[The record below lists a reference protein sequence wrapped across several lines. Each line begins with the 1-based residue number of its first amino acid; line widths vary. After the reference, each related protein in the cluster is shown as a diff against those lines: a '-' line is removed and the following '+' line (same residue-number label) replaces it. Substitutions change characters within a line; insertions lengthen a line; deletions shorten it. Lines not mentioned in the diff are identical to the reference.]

1 MMRSMAAIDIDGA
14 IKEIILAISQ
24 GGYSTVELYLK
35 QACNYVHRPVT
46 ISKFRRA
53 RQRNDDTKS
62 ISVPH

>member
-1 MMRSMAAIDIDGA
+1 MTRIMAAIDIDGA

-24 GGYSTVELYLK
+24 GGYITD
-35 QACNYVHRPVT
+35 YVHRPVT

-62 ISVPH
+62 ISIPH